1 MMKGPPISLR
11 GVVKTFGQGSAAV
24 HALRGINLEIPDG
37 ELFMLTGPSGCGK
50 TTLISIVAG
59 ILRQD
64 AGEVRLFGE
73 DLRRLSEGAQ
83 ADFRARNVGF
93 VFQQYNL
100 VPTLT
105 VQENV
110 ALTLMIGGLS
120 RRKSMDRAADALFDV
135 EMGDRLEALPNL
147 LSGGQQQRVAIARAI
162 VHNPRILVCDEPTSA
177 LDHEKGRQVM
187 EILRS
192 IAVRPGRALIVVTHD
207 NRVYR
212 YSDRIATMQD
222 GHILRMVR
230 RHFVVPDPATGD
242 TPGLPTDLPA
252 ELSGVAAAAAPISA
266 H

>member
-1 MMKGPPISLR
+1 MDHPISLR
-11 GVVKTFGQGSAAV
+11 KVVKTFGEGQAAV
-24 HALRGINLEIPDG
+24 HALRGINLDIGAG
-37 ELFMLTGPSGCGK
+37 ELFMLIGPSGCGK

-73 DLRRLSEGAQ
+73 DLRTMSESAQ
-83 ADFRARNVGF
+83 ADFRAKNVGF

-120 RRKSMDRAADALFDV
+120 RRQAMDRAADALFDV
-135 EMGDRLEALPNL
+135 EMSDRMQALPNS

-177 LDHEKGRQVM
+177 LDHEKGRQIM
-187 EILRS
+187 DILRA
-192 IAVRPGRALIVVTHD
+192 IAIKPGRALIVVTHD
-207 NRVYR
+207 NRVFK

-222 GHILRMVR
+222 GHIIRMVR
-230 RHFVVPDPATGD
+230 RHFVPRDPTETE
-242 TPGLPTDLPA
+242 TPSLQDSIHLPHGT
-252 ELSGVAAAAAPISA
+252 AAAPA
-266 H
+266 G

>member
-1 MMKGPPISLR
+1 MDKHAITLR
-11 GVVKTFGQGSAAV
+11 GVMKTFGDGEGAV
-24 HALRGINLEIPDG
+24 QALRGISLDIPDG
-37 ELFMLTGPSGCGK
+37 ELVMLVGPSGCGK
-50 TTLISIVAG
+50 TTLISIIAG

-73 DLRRLSEGAQ
+73 DLRRLSDGAQ

-110 ALTLMIGGLS
+110 ALTLMIGGMP
-120 RRKSMDRAADALFDV
+120 RRSAMERAAETLGDV
-135 EMGDRLEALPNL
+135 EMSDRLMALPNT

-162 VHNPRILVCDEPTSA
+162 VHDPRILVCDEPTSA

-192 IAVRPGRALIVVTHD
+192 IAIRRGRALIVVTHD
-207 NRVYR
+207 ERINK
-212 YSDRIATMQD
+212 YSDRIVTMHD
-222 GHILRMVR
+222 GHIVR
-230 RHFVVPDPATGD
+230 IVQRTSNRLSECAMATD
-242 TPGLPTDLPA
+242 NAAYSD
-252 ELSGVAAAAAPISA
+252 ELAATTIP
-266 H
+266 

>member
-1 MMKGPPISLR
+1 MANDPAISLR
-11 GVVKTFGQGSAAV
+11 GVTKTFGTGSAAV
-24 HALRGINLEIPDG
+24 PALRGINLDITAG
-37 ELFMLTGPSGCGK
+37 ELFMLIGPSGCGK

-64 AGEVRLFGE
+64 AGEVRLLGE
-73 DLRRLSEGAQ
+73 DLRTLSEAAQ

-110 ALTLMIGGLS
+110 ALTLMIGGVS
-120 RRKSMDRAADALFDV
+120 RRQAMDRAADALFDV
-135 EMGDRLEALPNL
+135 EMSDRMTAMPNL

-162 VHNPRILVCDEPTSA
+162 VHDPRILVCDEPTSA
-177 LDHEKGRQVM
+177 LDHDKGRQVM
-187 EILRS
+187 EILRA
-192 IAVRPGRALIVVTHD
+192 IAIRPGRALIVVTHD

-222 GHILRMVR
+222 GHIVRMVR
-230 RHFVVPDPATGD
+230 RHFVAPDPTETAD
-242 TPGLPTDLPA
+242 TAG
-252 ELSGVAAAAAPISA
+252 AAATPYIPADLIATAAIA
-266 H
+266 

>member
-1 MMKGPPISLR
+1 MDHPISLR
-11 GVVKTFGQGSAAV
+11 KVVKTFGEGLTAV
-24 HALRGINLEIPDG
+24 HALRGINLDIAAG
-37 ELFMLTGPSGCGK
+37 ELFMLIGPSGCGK

-64 AGEVRLFGE
+64 AGELRLFGE
-73 DLRRLSEGAQ
+73 DLRTMSESAQ

-110 ALTLMIGGLS
+110 ALTLMIGGLP
-120 RRKSMDRAADALFDV
+120 RRRAMDRAADALFDV
-135 EMGDRLEALPNL
+135 EMSDRMQALPNS

-187 EILRS
+187 EILRA
-192 IAVRPGRALIVVTHD
+192 IAIKPGRALIVVTHD
-207 NRVYR
+207 NRVFK

-222 GHILRMVR
+222 GHIVRMVR
-230 RHFVVPDPATGD
+230 RHFVPIDQADNASPSASVPV
-242 TPGLPTDLPA
+242 GLAD
-252 ELSGVAAAAAPISA
+252 GAAFAPVG
-266 H
+266 